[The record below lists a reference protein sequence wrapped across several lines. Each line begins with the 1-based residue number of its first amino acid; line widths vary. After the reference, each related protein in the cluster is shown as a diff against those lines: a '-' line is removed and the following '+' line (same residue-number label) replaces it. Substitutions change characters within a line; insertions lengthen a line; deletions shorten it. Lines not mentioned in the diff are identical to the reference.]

1 MEVSTIKK
9 ALRTHRMESAKNKI
23 DFADISTFDIVPTPP
38 KGPKPETAR
47 LQRRH
52 RVHAQKLN
60 TYEAKYGSS
69 QDSETHKT
77 QHDAKNG
84 SGDFRKT
91 VDPAF
96 PWYCPTPRT
105 GETSFD
111 REENAIRKQATCNA
125 VEATFTDQSTNSS
138 RKQAVNANPIRYPA
152 PGPREQLAPSP
163 FPVNKNKLAP
173 VVNPKK
179 NAVPK
184 PARAGPRPVKAKH
197 MLIHKENV
205 KTTVTDQPTRMSLPE
220 AANNTNPIRYPAP
233 GPREQLAPSPF
244 PVNKNILA
252 PMVDPRKNA
261 IPKSARPG
269 PRPVKAVHMP
279 VFHENTESSS
289 MLTMMYGCRDVCVAD
304 SVIPVKNRRPIRN
317 PSPGPREQLLPSIFP
332 TKKRR
337 PATLVKRGRVVA
349 PMCG

>member
-163 FPVNKNKLAP
+163 FPVNKN
-173 VVNPKK
+173 
-179 NAVPK
+179 
-184 PARAGPRPVKAKH
+184 
-197 MLIHKENV
+197 
-205 KTTVTDQPTRMSLPE
+205 
-220 AANNTNPIRYPAP
+220 
-233 GPREQLAPSPF
+233 
-244 PVNKNILA
+244 ILA